1 MAQAVRATK
10 PEQTEFLP
18 YYGRYIE
25 RVGKGDIIDTLTEQ
39 MKETQ
44 SLLRSIA
51 PAMATHRYAPAKWT
65 INEVIGHV
73 IDAER
78 VFATRALRFA
88 RRDQQ
93 PLPGFEQDDYVRAA
107 KANAY
112 PLAELASELDALRQ
126 ANIFFFRHLDE
137 DAWARRGIAS
147 GAEVTVRALAY
158 IIAGHELHH
167 RQILRT
173 RYLVNA

>member
-1 MAQAVRATK
+1 LAQALRATR

-18 YYGRYIE
+18 YYGKYID
-25 RVGKGDIIDTLTEQ
+25 RVGKGDIIDTLTQQ

-51 PAMATHRYAPAKWT
+51 PAMATHRYAPDKWS
-65 INEVIGHV
+65 ISEVIGHV

-78 VFATRALRFA
+78 IFATRALRFA
-88 RRDQQ
+88 RADEQ
-93 PLPGFEQDDYVRAA
+93 PLPGFEQDDYVKTA
-107 KANAY
+107 KSNAY
-112 PLAELASELDALRQ
+112 PLGELASELDALRQ
-126 ANIFFFRHLDE
+126 ANIFFFKHLPGE
-137 DAWARRGIAS
+137 AWMRKGIAS

-167 RQILRT
+167 RQLLRT
-173 RYLVNA
+173 RYLVDA